1 MTNYGKTETELLVE
15 DSVQC
20 RQIVK
25 EITKFGVSQPQ
36 MIKIIEL
43 LAMELENIEHV
54 KKITSLLREFNALN
68 VTEHTKTLQEKVE
81 II

>member
-15 DSVQC
+15 DSTQC

-36 MIKIIEL
+36 MLTTKL
-43 LAMELENIEHV
+43 RSNFPPCGV
-54 KKITSLLREFNALN
+54 WVTSG
-68 VTEHTKTLQEKVE
+68 
-81 II
+81 